1 MCPPTNAGVFI
12 SKFKNTIVPA
22 PQPYYENRINT
33 SKITHRGA
41 PIGGNLKPILNGPQL
56 EEAYQ
61 SESLGLEHW
70 PYHNMLKLKTVW
82 SRRSDYD

>member
-12 SKFKNTIVPA
+12 SKFKNTIFPA

-33 SKITHRGA
+33 SKIEHRDG
-41 PIGGNLKPILNGPQL
+41 PTGENLKPFLNKPQL

-61 SESLGLEHW
+61 SESPRLEH
-70 PYHNMLKLKTVW
+70 
-82 SRRSDYD
+82 